1 MNKVIMVIIGLVIM
15 GAVIFSYDLLDF
27 NEKAIPIW
35 EKDKEKITKKAQITG
50 VGIISETCNEIVYE
64 ISYVNVKNKG
74 NRTHQIGGA
83 ELLVKNKDYNGRST
97 LRGDS
102 SIMLDNGN
110 GKIKY
115 KRWITPEK
123 ITSKTN
129 KVWFQMD
136 TVNNND
142 DDDTKY
148 VDFVEIEREKTWD
161 NSCNYNEK

>member
-1 MNKVIMVIIGLVIM
+1 MNKIIMVIVCLVAIGM
-15 GAVIFSYDLLDF
+15 AIFNYDLIDF
-27 NEKAIPIW
+27 GKKATPIW
-35 EKDKEKITKKAQITG
+35 EKDKEKITEKAQITG

-64 ISYVNVKNKG
+64 ISYINVKNEG
-74 NRTHQIGGA
+74 NRTHQIRGA
-83 ELLVKNKDYNGRST
+83 ELLVKNKDYNGRSN

-102 SIMLDNGN
+102 SVMLGNGN
-110 GKIKY
+110 GKVRY
-115 KRWITPEK
+115 KRWITPED

-148 VDFVEIEREKTWD
+148 VDYVDIEREKTWD